1 MPGKI
6 FYRERRKVKDG
17 EKMPRYRVVAVADCN
32 LKIYTDHLRLSE
44 LLHLSEE
51 VQRIHRSIGNRGP
64 RAVIPGCGRD
74 EDRGSVHLRP
84 WYKCP
89 ARNTERDCC

>member
-17 EKMPRYRVVAVADCN
+17 EKKPRYRVVAVADCN

-44 LLHLSEE
+44 LQHLSEAVGAE
-51 VQRIHRSIGNRGP
+51 LVVLRKGP
-64 RAVIPGCGRD
+64 KHDKP
-74 EDRGSVHLRP
+74 E
-84 WYKCP
+84 
-89 ARNTERDCC
+89 

>member
-17 EKMPRYRVVAVADCN
+17 EKKPRYRIVGVADCN

-44 LLHLSEE
+44 LQHISEE
-51 VQRIHRSIGNRGP
+51 VGADLVLLHRGP
-64 RAVIPGCGRD
+64 KHDKP
-74 EDRGSVHLRP
+74 E
-84 WYKCP
+84 
-89 ARNTERDCC
+89 